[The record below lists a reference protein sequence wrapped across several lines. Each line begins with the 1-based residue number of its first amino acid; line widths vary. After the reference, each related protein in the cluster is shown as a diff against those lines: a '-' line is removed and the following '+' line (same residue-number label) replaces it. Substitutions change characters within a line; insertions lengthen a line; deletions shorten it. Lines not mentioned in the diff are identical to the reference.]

1 MIELEVRM
9 RQVTAAVIIESGLML
24 LVRRAPGESLA
35 GYWELPGG
43 KLEDG
48 EDLQSCLERELSEEL
63 AMASS
68 VGQELARTVYHY
80 HHGSFEMIALD
91 TARLGDFSLSA
102 HDAFVWASVQDAAQ
116 LQLAPADIDL
126 IDQLIALGHWR

>member
-1 MIELEVRM
+1 MK
-9 RQVTAAVIIESGLML
+9 QVTAAVIVEDGHLL

-48 EDLQSCLERELSEEL
+48 ESLQNCLERELSEEL
-63 AMASS
+63 AMDSS

-80 HHGSFEMIALD
+80 DHGSFEMVALQ
-91 TARLGDFSLSA
+91 TQRLSSFELSV
-102 HDAFVWASVQDAAQ
+102 HDRFVWASSDEIAD
-116 LQLAPADIDL
+116 LQLAPADVDL
-126 IDQLIALGHWR
+126 IDQLIALSHWR